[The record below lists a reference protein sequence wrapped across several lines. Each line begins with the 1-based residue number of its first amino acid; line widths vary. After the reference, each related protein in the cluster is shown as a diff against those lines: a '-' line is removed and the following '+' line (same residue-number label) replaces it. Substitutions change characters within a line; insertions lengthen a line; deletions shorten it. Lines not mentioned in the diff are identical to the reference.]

1 MKISELIYELKE
13 YLINYGD
20 YNITS
25 YDNISKEYLPL
36 CKEDIFTD
44 CANNTLQINVRKE
57 NNMKISELIF

>member
-25 YDNISKEYLPL
+25 YNNISKEYLPL

-44 CANNTLQINVRKE
+44 CANNTLQINVRK
-57 NNMKISELIF
+57 

>member
-20 YNITS
+20 YNIIV
-25 YDNISKEYLPL
+25 YDSISKECLPL

-44 CANNTLQINVRKE
+44 CENNTLQIKV
-57 NNMKISELIF
+57 L